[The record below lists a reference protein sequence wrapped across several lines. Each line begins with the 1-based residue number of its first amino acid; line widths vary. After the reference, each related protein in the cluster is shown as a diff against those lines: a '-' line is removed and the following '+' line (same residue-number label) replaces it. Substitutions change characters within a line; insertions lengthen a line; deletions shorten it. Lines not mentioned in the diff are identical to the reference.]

1 MPPNLSIPI
10 SNYSTSND
18 VLVNSAIGKDR
29 YRVTTRSFMRNFV
42 SLLWISINIHA
53 KGVPFIGKQRDV
65 SIGQIATFTVYKLL
79 FAYREKA
86 FIYVRLVDGPL
97 RTSMTSSR
105 LFINTVSTSVSET
118 IETARAH
125 GIC

>member
-1 MPPNLSIPI
+1 
-10 SNYSTSND
+10 
-18 VLVNSAIGKDR
+18 
-29 YRVTTRSFMRNFV
+29 MRNFV

-65 SIGQIATFTVYKLL
+65 SIGQIVTFTVYKLL

-86 FIYVRLVDGPL
+86 FICVRFVDGPL
-97 RTSMTSSR
+97 RMTSSR

-125 GIC
+125 GTC